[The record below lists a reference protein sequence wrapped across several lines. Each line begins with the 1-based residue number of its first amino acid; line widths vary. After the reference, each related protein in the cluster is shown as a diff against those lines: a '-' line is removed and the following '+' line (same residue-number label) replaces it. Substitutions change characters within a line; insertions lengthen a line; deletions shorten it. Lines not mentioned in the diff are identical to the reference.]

1 MPVNLVAHI
10 QRGAEAEGQTPGQ
23 AEKGG
28 LRTWEG
34 SMVEKKHV

>member
-1 MPVNLVAHI
+1 MPVNRVAHI

-23 AEKGG
+23 AEKSG

-34 SMVEKKHV
+34 IVVEKNT